1 MSFLNQKTY
10 AKCTTKK
17 RKENDSC
24 LAHHF
29 NYKFHLSRERA
40 SAFTSRGTITLE
52 ATIVTA
58 FFFFGTLC
66 LVAIFEIT
74 VTRTAVKS
82 ALHAVAKEVAV
93 DVCVIPEIPVSKM
106 EKRLVEILGEEEL
119 ERSLVV
125 GGCQG
130 FDCSSSKKSWNTTIM
145 ELSVQ
150 YRMEIPILM
159 FRIPLIQNKETIR
172 VKGWTGYEERR
183 TDSGDIVMAYVTD
196 YGEVYHMDKSCA
208 FLDLSVRVC
217 TKEEAERAR
226 SQNGAKYKEC
236 SYCKYLGDSARN
248 VYITDYG
255 EKYHFSLE
263 CKGLKRTIY
272 TMPLLDVKEMG
283 GCSKCV
289 E

>member
-52 ATIVTA
+52 ASIATA
-58 FFFFGTLC
+58 IFFFGTLC
-66 LVAIFEIT
+66 LVAIFEIM

-106 EKRLVEILGEEEL
+106 EDKLIEILGKEEL
-119 ERSLVV
+119 EKSLIVD
-125 GGCQG
+125 GGQG
-130 FDCSSSKKSWNTTIM
+130 LDCSNSKKFWNTTIM
-145 ELSVQ
+145 ELSVR
-150 YRMEIPILM
+150 YRMEIPIMM
-159 FRIPLIQNKETIR
+159 FRIPLIQNEEVIR
-172 VKGWTGYEERR
+172 VKGWTGYEERI
-183 TDSGDIVMAYVTD
+183 TGYEDIVMAYVTD
-196 YGEVYHMDKSCA
+196 YGEVYHMDNACA

-217 TKEEAERAR
+217 TKETVQRERN
-226 SQNGAKYKEC
+226 QNGAKYKEC
-236 SYCKYLGDSARN
+236 SHCKALGEDVRN

-272 TMPLLDVKEMG
+272 ATPLLEMKEMG
-283 GCSKCV
+283 GCSKCA